1 MKTLKLCNTAY
12 IDLTE
17 EQYKNLTTVRMLDKT
32 TNEVVCEAKE
42 INLHSGMVL
51 LVPLDAFET
60 P

>member
-1 MKTLKLCNTAY
+1 MKTLKLCDTAY

-17 EQYKNLTTVRMLDKT
+17 EQYEKLTTVRMLDKS

-42 INLHSGMVL
+42 IILHSGMVL
-51 LVPLDAFET
+51 LVPLDVFKT